1 MLRIGIDVGG
11 TFTDVVGF
19 DDLSG
24 QIYYT
29 KTLTTPKDLAQGVIQ
44 GIADLVEV
52 AGLVNSEGDTEKAA
66 IGGVVH
72 GTTIGTNALIEKK
85 GARTGLITTE
95 GFRDVLEIGR
105 VQRPPEALYDFTVD
119 NPPPLVPRYLRCEVC
134 ERIGADRAIVKP
146 LDEDSARQAVT
157 FLKDQG
163 VDSIAVCLLFSFLN
177 DAHEKRVAEIIAA
190 EIPGAYISLSSQ
202 ISPEFREYERTST
215 AVINAYLLPIIKIY
229 LDNLSRL
236 LKEEFAVEDLRI
248 MQASG
253 GSMTVDA
260 ARERAVNTVNSGP
273 AGGALAGAFIGS
285 LVNEPLV
292 ITIDMGGTSFDIG
305 LVEGGKPRISS
316 EGNLEGY
323 PAKIPMVNIYA
334 IGAGGGSLARV
345 EPGGVLEV
353 GPESAGAEPGPVC
366 YGRGG
371 EQPTVTDA
379 NLVLGRLNPA
389 YFLGGRMALDAED
402 ARSAIEERI
411 ASKMNLSLEETA
423 SGILRV
429 VNAKMAKGITTR
441 TTQKGLDV
449 REFALMAFGGAG
461 ALHAAEIAEELGM
474 NRVIV
479 PPFAGN
485 LSALG
490 LLVADARHDYIRTIM
505 LNQEEVEPEVISAI
519 LNELEE
525 EGKARLAAENIPED
539 LMEFARSADLR
550 LEGQSYDL
558 NVPFPASGR
567 CTPED
572 LDAVVTAF
580 YRLHEQIYA
589 FKAVDEVTE
598 WVNLRVTAIGRAP
611 EVTLPEKQASSDA
624 KKLEAKQVRPVF
636 FLGRG
641 YQEVPI
647 YERDSLPAEAELQG
661 PCLIEEVISTTVL
674 PPNWHL
680 KVDRRGCLLL
690 NLKD

>member
-1 MLRIGIDVGG
+1 MIRIGIDVGG

-19 DDLSG
+19 DDVNG
-24 QIYYT
+24 QVHYT

-44 GIADLVEV
+44 GITDLVEL
-52 AGLVNSEGDTEKAA
+52 AGLVNPKGDTEKPA

-85 GARTGLITTE
+85 GAETGLITTE

-119 NPPPLVPRYLRCEVC
+119 NPPPLVPRYLRREVT
-134 ERIGADRAIVKP
+134 ERVGADGAIVKP
-146 LDEDSARQAVT
+146 LAEDSAHDAVRI
-157 FLKDQG
+157 LKDQG

-177 DAHEKRVAEIIAA
+177 DTHEKRIAEIIAE
-190 EIPGAYISLSSQ
+190 EIPGAHVSLSSQ

-215 AVINAYLLPIIKIY
+215 AVINAYLLPIIKVY
-229 LDNLSRL
+229 LDNLSSL
-236 LKEEFAVEDLRI
+236 LKKEFAIDDLRI

-253 GSMTVDA
+253 GSMTVDV

-285 LVNEPLV
+285 LVDEPKV

-316 EGNLEGY
+316 EGTLEGY

-371 EQPTVTDA
+371 KQPTVTDA

-389 YFLGGRMALDAED
+389 YFLGGRMSLDMD
-402 ARSAIEERI
+402 AARGAIETRI
-411 ASKMNLSLEETA
+411 AALMNLSLEETA
-423 SGILRV
+423 AGILRV
-429 VNAKMAKGITTR
+429 VNAKMAKGITAR

-474 NRVIV
+474 NRVVV

-490 LLVADARHDYIRTIM
+490 LLVADARHDYVRTIM
-505 LNQEEVEPEVISAI
+505 LNQEDVRVKAISA
-519 LNELEE
+519 LLHELQE
-525 EGKARLAAENIPED
+525 EGKNRLIEENIPKEC
-539 LMEFARSADLR
+539 MEFTWSADLR

-558 NVPFPASGR
+558 NVPFPVNGR
-567 CTPED
+567 CTQED
-572 LDAVVTAF
+572 LDGVVTGF
-580 YRLHEQIYA
+580 HQMHEQIYA

-598 WVNLRVTAIGRAP
+598 WVNLRVTAVGRSP
-611 EVTLPEKQASSDA
+611 EVTLPEKQALPDA
-624 KKLEAKQVRPVF
+624 KKLGAKQVRPVF
-636 FLGRG
+636 FFDRG
-641 YQEVPI
+641 YQEVPV
-647 YERDSLPAEAELQG
+647 YERDELPAGIQLQG

-674 PPNWHL
+674 PPKWHL
-680 KVDRRGCLLL
+680 TVDSRDCLLL
-690 NLKD
+690 NLKN